1 MAELTKAVTVEG
13 RTELIDSLIAEVEAV
28 ERTDLENIAIIDSL
42 LKDGLPANLTPQSYK
57 TIWIVIDHASME
69 KQEQYLPLIEEMS
82 QRGLIGNDE
91 YAILYDRIAMKRN
104 RPQRYGSQTI
114 QFGSPGAMNLYV
126 FPVENPT
133 ILDSLRAS
141 VGMSSMEEYLKQL
154 THTTG
159 IKAEFIPAITVEQ
172 LNTMQK
178 ACK

>member
-1 MAELTKAVTVEG
+1 M
-13 RTELIDSLIAEVEAV
+13 
-28 ERTDLENIAIIDSL
+28 
-42 LKDGLPANLTPQSYK
+42 
-57 TIWIVIDHASME
+57 
-69 KQEQYLPLIEEMS
+69 PLIEEMS
-82 QRGLIGNDE
+82 QRGLIGNDK

-159 IKAEFIPAITVEQ
+159 IKAEYIPAITVEQ
-172 LNTMQK
+172 LNTMQIEN
-178 ACK
+178 CVQ